1 MKTRVE
7 EATATPSGRETP
19 PSQPPSRSLRVPD
32 RVYSVLLAVVL
43 LAAAELAAR
52 WELVSDLILP
62 APSAVLNAL
71 FDGFARGTYWQHIWS
86 TVSATGL
93 GFALAAVTAI
103 MLAGALASVPFLE
116 RVLLP
121 FVVAFQTLPK
131 IAIAPLIVLWL
142 GFGSLGKTFVVT
154 VVCFFPIL
162 VNALQ
167 GLKIRDRNQFEL
179 MRSLGASRWQTF
191 RYLRMP
197 NALPYIFAGLHIGV
211 IFSLI
216 GAVVSEF
223 VGSRSG
229 LGYILLS
236 DKAQFNVPGVY
247 AILTLLMVLGL
258 ALHWIMKFAERRIA
272 FWAQEVTVVGT

>member
-1 MKTRVE
+1 MGTRVE
-7 EATATPSGRETP
+7 NAATTRPREEAPSTP
-19 PSQPPSRSLRVPD
+19 PRGSLRVPD
-32 RVYSVLLAVVL
+32 RLFSALLAAVL

-52 WELVSDLILP
+52 GELVSELILP

-71 FDGFARGTYWQHIWS
+71 VDGFAGGTYWRHIWS

-93 GFALAAVTAI
+93 GFALAATTAI
-103 MLAGALASVPFLE
+103 LLAGALASVPFLE

-131 IAIAPLIVLWL
+131 IAVAPLIVLWL

-167 GLKIRDRNQFEL
+167 GLKIRDRNQYEL
-179 MRSLGASRWQTF
+179 MRSLGASRWQMF

-258 ALHWIMKFAERRIA
+258 GLHWIMKIAERRVA

>member
-1 MKTRVE
+1 MGTRVE
-7 EATATPSGRETP
+7 NAATTRPREEAPSTP
-19 PSQPPSRSLRVPD
+19 PRGSLRVPD
-32 RVYSVLLAVVL
+32 RLFSALLAAVL

-52 WELVSDLILP
+52 GELVSELILP

-71 FDGFARGTYWQHIWS
+71 VDGFAGGTYWRHIWS

-93 GFALAAVTAI
+93 GFALAATTAI
-103 MLAGALASVPFLE
+103 LLAGALASVPFLE

-131 IAIAPLIVLWL
+131 IAVAPLIVLWL

-167 GLKIRDRNQFEL
+167 GLKIRDRNQYEL
-179 MRSLGASRWQTF
+179 MRSLGASRWQMF

-258 ALHWIMKFAERRIA
+258 GLHWIMKVAERRVA